1 MRHLSLALLSLLA
14 LGAPARART
23 GTGDPAEIFRER
35 PVNPDHAIDLVL
47 HGQLRLRA
55 LGALDLDLER
65 GPAPTSDEPLF
76 GDDPALASDAR
87 LRLSPSLFLGDELR
101 VFADVDL
108 LAASLGP
115 APTGI
120 PWAAR
125 SDAARQAA
133 LGLLDVR
140 ALGVDWLLPIGVLSF
155 GRMPAHFGMGIGAND
170 GADLDDDGGDRADR
184 LAFVAPFLGTLVA
197 AALDLGPGPS
207 PSDFGPSTRA
217 LSIGEQAL
225 SVGVMRWHAP
235 WELELYRQAA
245 RPLLD
250 GGAALAFEWQSK
262 DLVPPW
268 VSLDWT
274 RDPRTVRRDA
284 HLAVLDLWARGVW
297 GRFSLEAEGFL
308 SDLSIDNPSP
318 WAGVTVRR
326 TLRGNPGAFALLAE
340 ARLLDTALFETAPN
354 ETAEGRIGDGL
365 LVQLETGAASAD
377 PAPGFPDVS
386 PTAFSG
392 SQPGD
397 VFGSQVDLKRGG
409 DERFDAARLHPLHKV
424 DLILWRTL
432 LGGVAEAAYARARVE
447 GALLSWLRLDG
458 ALIYSHALSPDSAPG
473 GVAPLGVELDLGA
486 EATLGGS
493 SLRVDAGSLLPL
505 GGLGARGQGPPAPA
519 HLVLVRLG
527 HVL

>member
-1 MRHLSLALLSLLA
+1 MRRLALALLSLLVLA
-14 LGAPARART
+14 APAAART
-23 GTGDPAEIFRER
+23 GTGDPAEVFRER
-35 PVNPDHAIDLVL
+35 PVNPDHAVDLVL

-65 GPAPTSDEPLF
+65 GAAPTRGDSLF
-76 GDDPALASDAR
+76 GDDPAFASDAR
-87 LRLSPSLFLGDELR
+87 LRLTPSLFVGDELR

-108 LAASLGP
+108 IAASLGP
-115 APTGI
+115 APTGV

-125 SDAARQAA
+125 SDAAREAA
-133 LGLLDVR
+133 LGMLDVR

-155 GRMPAHFGMGIGAND
+155 GRMPAHFGLGIGAND

-197 AALDLGPGPS
+197 AALDLGPGPAS
-207 PSDFGPSTRA
+207 SDFGPTTRA
-217 LSIGEQAL
+217 LSVGEQAV

-245 RPLLD
+245 RPLVD

-262 DLVPPW
+262 DVVPPW

-274 RDPRTVRRDA
+274 RDAGTVRRDA
-284 HLAVLDLWARGVW
+284 HVAVLDLWARGVW
-297 GRFSLEAEGFL
+297 GRFSLEGEGFL
-308 SDLSIDNPSP
+308 SDLSLDNPSP

-326 TLRGNPGAFALLAE
+326 TLRGNPGAFALVGE
-340 ARLLDTALFETAPN
+340 ARLLDTP
-354 ETAEGRIGDGL
+354 EGKIGDGL
-365 LVQLETGAASAD
+365 LVQLEAGAASAD

-397 VFGSQVDLKRGG
+397 VFGAQVDLKRGG
-409 DERFDAARLHPLHKV
+409 DDRYDAARLHPLHKI

-432 LGGVAEAAYARARVE
+432 LGGVSEAAYARARVE
-447 GALLSWLRLDG
+447 GAPLSWLRLD
-458 ALIYSHALSPDSAPG
+458 AAVIYSHALSPDSAPG

-505 GGLGARGQGPPAPA
+505 GGLGARGQGAPAPA